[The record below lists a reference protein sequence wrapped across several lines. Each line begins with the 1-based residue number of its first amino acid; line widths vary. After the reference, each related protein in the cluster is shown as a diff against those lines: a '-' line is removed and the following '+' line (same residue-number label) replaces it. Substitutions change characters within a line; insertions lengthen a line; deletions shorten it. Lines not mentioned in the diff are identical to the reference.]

1 MKTGLSKLFLA
12 SFPVAALLTACGGGG
27 GGSTPTAPVVPLVLS
42 TVPSV
47 SAYQAANL
55 VAIAPTPT
63 YATGSEELAAY
74 KHFND
79 ARTSCGFGAL
89 TQNIAVDTAAANHS
103 NWVITNGKVSHVE
116 TTGSPGFTGI
126 NPSDRGTFAGYGKID
141 SFQFSEV
148 ISARFYVEKTGYGVR
163 MSKNLLNAPYHLNAM
178 MRGYRDVG
186 TAIAVVKAPVSSR
199 DWTVL
204 EFNFGNTN
212 VAGPQSLASDEVRTY
227 PCEGTTGVNIGAKTE
242 LPSPV
247 PGRDMDSDPIGM
259 SFYIGVRDGN
269 TIAVTSAVVT
279 NLSTGNTEKIGNIL
293 TRKTDPNGQSGS
305 TYFESNQAVVFT
317 DKPASPNTKYSVVIN
332 GTNNDKPFTRNF
344 SFTTGT
350 GGLE

>member
-12 SFPVAALLTACGGGG
+12 SLFSIALLTACGGGG
-27 GGSTPTAPVVPLVLS
+27 GSTPTSPVVPPVT
-42 TVPSV
+42 TVPLVSV
-47 SAYQAANL
+47 YQAANL
-55 VAIAPTPT
+55 VAIAPSPS
-63 YATGSEELAAY
+63 YSAGSEELAAY
-74 KHFND
+74 NHFNG
-79 ARTSCGFGAL
+79 ARVNCGFGAL
-89 TQNIAVDTAAANHS
+89 TQKSAVDTAAINHS

-126 NPSDRGTFAGYGKID
+126 NPSDRGVFAGYGKID
-141 SFQFSEV
+141 TFQFSEV

-163 MSKNLLNAPYHLNAM
+163 MAKNLLNAPYHLNAM

-204 EFNFGNTN
+204 AFNLGNTN
-212 VAGPQSLASDEVRTY
+212 VAGPQSLASDEVGTY
-227 PCEGTTGVNIGAKTE
+227 PCEGTTGVNIGATTE

-247 PGRDMDSDPIGM
+247 PGRDMDSNPIGL
-259 SFYIGVRDGN
+259 SFYVGVRDGN
-269 TIAVTSAVVT
+269 TITVTSAVVT
-279 NLSTGNTEKIGNIL
+279 NLSTGNPEKIGNVL
-293 TRKTDPNGQSGS
+293 TRKTDPNGQSGN